1 MYSMC
6 NVHGV
11 HPGVVHTQNCQQH
24 PHEVCPGSSSALIEG
39 VDIFFLGRRERK
51 QLKSQNFNCYLSN
64 QDKEGISREG
74 SNIIFV
80 DK

>member
-11 HPGVVHTQNCQQH
+11 HSGVVHTQNCQQH

-39 VDIFFLGRRERK
+39 VDIFFWDEEKGNNWKVKILTATYQIKIRKVSLG
-51 QLKSQNFNCYLSN
+51 
-64 QDKEGISREG
+64 KEVI
-74 SNIIFV
+74 
-80 DK
+80 